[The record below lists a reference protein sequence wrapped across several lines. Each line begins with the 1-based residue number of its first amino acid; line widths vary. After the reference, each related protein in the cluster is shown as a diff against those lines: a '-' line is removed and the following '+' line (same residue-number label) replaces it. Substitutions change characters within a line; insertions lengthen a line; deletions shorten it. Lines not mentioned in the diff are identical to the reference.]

1 MIDYKVVSAK
11 QKDIELLT
19 SIKMVTML
27 DDELDKK
34 LSFDEKE
41 KIKNNIVLNI
51 EQNYKNYKIIYVDKE
66 IAGAY
71 AIVNYEDGKMIDEIY
86 LFDEYRNNGIG
97 TDIVNNLV
105 VSCRYLYVWLN
116 KNNVDAVR
124 FFERLNFNKVS
135 SGRTLIYKYDFIE
148 NRLLNKLNIKL
159 GYRDKN
165 GKCFIEP
172 NKNFKEEYYL
182 QSPKDVLNSKLGYVF
197 DQVELE
203 RYLLDELKIDCRSY
217 FMVYSSSE
225 NEMSHAFIVFND
237 NDKYYWLENAW
248 IKYKGIHEYESKEEL
263 LNDVVKKFVATI
275 KDGNVNKTRL
285 YQFDKPSYGIN
296 YNKYVKHCL
305 SGISIKVSK
314 GK

>member
-11 QKDIELLT
+11 QKDIDLLT

-51 EQNYKNYKIIYVDKE
+51 EQNYKNYKIIYVEKE

-97 TDIVNNLV
+97 SDIVNNLV
-105 VSCRYLYVWLN
+105 VNCRYLYVWLN

-124 FFERLNFNKVS
+124 FFERLNFKKVS
-135 SGRTLIYKYDFIE
+135 SGRTLIYKYDFVE
-148 NRLLNKLNIKL
+148 NKVLNELNIKL

-165 GKCFIEP
+165 GKWYIEP
-172 NKNFKEEYYL
+172 NKDFKEDYYL
-182 QSPKDVLNSKLGYVF
+182 QRPKDVLNIKMGYVF

-203 RYLLDELKIDCRSY
+203 RYLLDEIGIDCRSF
-217 FMVYSSSE
+217 FMLYSSSE
-225 NEMSHAFIVFND
+225 NEMSHSFIVFKD

-248 IKYKGIHEYESKEEL
+248 LKYRGIHEYESKEDL
-263 LNDVVKKFVATI
+263 LTDVVKKFIATI
-275 KDGNVNKTRL
+275 KDGNINKLRL
-285 YQFDKPSYGIN
+285 FQFDKPSFGIN
-296 YNKYVKHCL
+296 YVKYVKHCL
-305 SGISIKVSK
+305 TGISLNFYKSK
-314 GK
+314 